1 MTNISLDNCKF
12 SYACNVVRIQDQYW
26 IFLFVGI
33 ADKGEE
39 EVTIVLPGVSVG
51 IVQKFLEF
59 FYTGYTALID
69 KNDVAEFQDFLYNL
83 MVFTGPVSINDV
95 YDEPPNHV
103 IEAR

>member
-1 MTNISLDNCKF
+1 MLLETLVICTELI
-12 SYACNVVRIQDQYW
+12 VRITVLYRT
-26 IFLFVGI
+26 FVIAGI

-59 FYTGYTALID
+59 FYTGYTALMD

-83 MVFTGPVSINDV
+83 MVFTGPLSINDV
-95 YDEPPNHV
+95 YDEPPSHV

>member
-1 MTNISLDNCKF
+1 MLMKLTPLVKLFQISSYVGKF
-12 SYACNVVRIQDQYW
+12 V
-26 IFLFVGI
+26 FVFAGI

-59 FYTGYTALID
+59 FYTGFTAFVD

-83 MVFTGPVSINDV
+83 MVFTGPLSINDV
-95 YDEPPNHV
+95 YDEPPGHI